1 VTSVVTVY
9 YLVSNYCISFRSRAV
24 ADHSGLLVQVTV
36 CDYEYDDYFIP
47 DGCKNCG
54 LHYCQRD
61 HAELHFYCILWRK
74 YVHGVASMTERLCW
88 LTWLCWDGWSSLS
101 CAVISWTECLFASG
115 RNKSF
120 VSVHIANF
128 VMLATV
134 LKWHCTHTHTR
145 LTAFF
150 PGLPRLAGTRKVKPI
165 WILLKQET
173 VSGSII
179 YWATCKSASRSR
191 QITTPA
197 PHHSVF
203 YRPDALPAAQPTES
217 KHWRDWKGNDI
228 VVLCI
233 MHDDVVSVILLF
245 QTWFIIRQVLTTKL
259 RFIIS
264 ISVIS

>member
-1 VTSVVTVY
+1 MTSVVTVC
-9 YLVSNYCISFRSRAV
+9 YLVGNYCISLRSRAV

-128 VMLATV
+128 VMMATV
-134 LKWHCTHTHTR
+134 LKWRCSPVYNARGCRVCNFTFPNLIYYSPSTNHQV
-145 LTAFF
+145 AFHYKHL
-150 PGLPRLAGTRKVKPI
+150 GYQSLWR
-165 WILLKQET
+165 
-173 VSGSII
+173 
-179 YWATCKSASRSR
+179 
-191 QITTPA
+191 ITIT
-197 PHHSVF
+197 
-203 YRPDALPAAQPTES
+203 
-217 KHWRDWKGNDI
+217 
-228 VVLCI
+228 
-233 MHDDVVSVILLF
+233 
-245 QTWFIIRQVLTTKL
+245 IR
-259 RFIIS
+259 
-264 ISVIS
+264 